1 MCVTE
6 TLTRGT
12 LNVDDLDALYP
23 DGEPLP
29 ESEPHEILRTDI
41 VTVLREHFRDTANIW
56 VSSNRNVYYREG
68 EPTAVIEPDLLVVA
82 GVSPAEL
89 ADIKS
94 YRTFQHGGTPLFV
107 LEVLESDSFIAEM
120 AHHRPD
126 EARREDLDYKR
137 TAYAAIGVAEYWRV
151 DPTGGDIAGE
161 VLKAERL
168 TDDHWTPIPVTVDDT
183 GTWRGHSA
191 TLNLDI
197 AWTDR
202 ELLFYLPGHHE
213 PLPNLARSDA
223 ARRAERHARQA
234 AESARRAERHARREA
249 ERKAEA
255 AEAEVA
261 RLRELLRRNG
271 SSEDGWPH
279 NPPG

>member
-1 MCVTE
+1 LTDSQRQDVICVT
-6 TLTRGT
+6 GT

-29 ESEPHEILRTDI
+29 ESRPHRRVRDDAA
-41 VTVLREHFRDTANIW
+41 TVLEQHFESRGDLL
-56 VSSNRNVYYREG
+56 VSSNLNVYYREG
-68 EPTAVIEPDLLVVA
+68 EPAAVIEPDLLVVA

-94 YRTFQHGGTPLFV
+94 YRTFQHGGTPLFA

-191 TLNLDI
+191 TLNLAI

-202 ELLFYLPGHHE
+202 KLLFHLPGHDHLPCHDQ

-223 ARRAERHARQA
+223 ARRA
-234 AESARRAERHARREA
+234 AESARRAVEA
-249 ERKAEA
+249 EN
-255 AEAEVA
+255 A
-261 RLRELLRRNG
+261 RLKELLRRNG
-271 SSEDGWPH
+271 GSDDGQTH
-279 NPPG
+279 NPPA